1 LKSVLD
7 LHRGES
13 GIIRGISDDQISL
26 KLMEMGCLP
35 GVSVRYEFEA
45 PLGDPICIQVSGY
58 KLSLRKAEA
67 TTIILE

>member
-1 LKSVLD
+1 MKSVLD

-13 GIIRGISDDQISL
+13 GIIHHISDDQIAL

-35 GVSVRYEFEA
+35 GAKIRYEFEA
-45 PLGDPICIQVSGY
+45 PLGDPICVQISGY